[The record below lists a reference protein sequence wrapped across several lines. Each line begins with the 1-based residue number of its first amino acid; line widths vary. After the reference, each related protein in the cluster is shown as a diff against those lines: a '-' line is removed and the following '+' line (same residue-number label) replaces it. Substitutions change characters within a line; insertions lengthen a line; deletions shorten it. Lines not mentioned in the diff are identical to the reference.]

1 MALKCELENIGPSK
15 ILSNKFY
22 GREKVIRKFLNTGD
36 GTCHRCN
43 KYAREDE
50 EEFLTLNLA
59 LPESSEPIR
68 LSSLVHDHFAEALEQ
83 FDMKCS
89 NCCTCKEACQLSGPC
104 KQRPAVM
111 QNILTKTSDV
121 LFIQILRFNAG
132 SATKNLTKISSDNVL
147 ELPNN
152 QKFFLEAVICHQG
165 QRASGG
171 HYVSYIRD
179 DGSWLLCDDDNF
191 YKVDHSCSSDSYI
204 FIYRKQL
211 DFQPT
216 NDWQEVQECQ
226 AIPTGCVVNMNMET
240 GRKFAKLNKDYQRPA
255 FMTAHPKETTKQQN
269 EVYFLYIFCWFS
281 SLLLLETYP
290 TCRVLL
296 LIKKIYQTE
305 ERSRKGE

>member
-1 MALKCELENIGPSK
+1 MGLKSELDKIGASNNFSK
-15 ILSNKFY
+15 TFY
-22 GREKVIRKFLNTGD
+22 GREKVIRKFLHTAD

-43 KYAREDE
+43 QFVREDE
-50 EEFLTLNLA
+50 EVFLTLNLA

-68 LSSLVHDHFAEALEQ
+68 LSSLVHYHFAEALEQ

-204 FIYRKQL
+204 CIYRKQL